1 MSRKS
6 SDSSINQ
13 HAKTEV
19 FNKEK
24 VARPL
29 ISIESFEPKLEKK
42 FEDDKGD
49 LRVEALSSRSKRN
62 SVMSAAG
69 SRRASSRR
77 GSARGPSRP
86 ITPNRSNTLKDKK
99 MDPNQDKKQ
108 DS

>member
-42 FEDDKGD
+42 FEDDKG
-49 LRVEALSSRSKRN
+49 E
-62 SVMSAAG
+62 
-69 SRRASSRR
+69 
-77 GSARGPSRP
+77 
-86 ITPNRSNTLKDKK
+86 
-99 MDPNQDKKQ
+99 
-108 DS
+108 